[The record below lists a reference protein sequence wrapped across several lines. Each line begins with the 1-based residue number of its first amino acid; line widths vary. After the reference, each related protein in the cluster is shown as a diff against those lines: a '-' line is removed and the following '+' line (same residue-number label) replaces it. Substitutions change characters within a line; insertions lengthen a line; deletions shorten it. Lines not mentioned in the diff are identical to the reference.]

1 MIARCLLILVRSRA
15 IDCPFLTIGWKNMS
29 KEQTLPAAPL
39 PPDTLN
45 TVLEDFYQNGVTIV
59 RNVLSREECKRI
71 VARVDEIFAE
81 PYFMQMRNVKGS
93 RQDGKDPIVVHRL
106 FECDLMFRDLL
117 VREPIISIAETVLGE
132 HCHCIAQGCILN
144 RKDLGINRFH
154 IDDGVEFPIT
164 PEMDRHDPRLR
175 MPVLR
180 MSVQIALSDQ
190 DEVKYGPSQFVPGS
204 HYSGRQPDDP
214 EHPTFDGKEPVS
226 LLMKAGDLYLLNG
239 QTWHRGAPNQTDRV
253 RYLFHQVYGQR
264 FVAQRFWPYL
274 NYRMPD
280 YVLEGADERL
290 LRVLGKHPEMAYG

>member
-1 MIARCLLILVRSRA
+1 
-15 IDCPFLTIGWKNMS
+15 MS
-29 KEQTLPAAPL
+29 KAHAL
-39 PPDTLN
+39 PPEPLAPEALKA
-45 TVLEDFYQNGVTIV
+45 VLKDFYQNGVTIV
-59 RNVLSREECKRI
+59 RNVLSREVCEHI

-81 PYFMQMRNVKGS
+81 PYFAQMRNVKGS

-106 FECDLMFRDLL
+106 FECDL
-117 VREPIISIAETVLGE
+117 
-132 HCHCIAQGCILN
+132 IAQGCILN

-180 MSVQIALSDQ
+180 MSVQIALTDQ

-214 EHPTFDGKEPVS
+214 EHPTFEGKGPTS

>member
-1 MIARCLLILVRSRA
+1 M
-15 IDCPFLTIGWKNMS
+15 
-29 KEQTLPAAPL
+29 
-39 PPDTLN
+39 
-45 TVLEDFYQNGVTIV
+45 
-59 RNVLSREECKRI
+59 
-71 VARVDEIFAE
+71 DEIFSE
-81 PYFMQMRNVKGS
+81 PYFLRMRNVKGS
-93 RQDGKDPIVVHRL
+93 RQDGKAPIVVHRL

-154 IDDGVEFPIT
+154 VDDGVEFPIT
-164 PEMDRHDPRLR
+164 PQMDRHDPRLR
-175 MPVLR
+175 MPVFR
-180 MSVQIALSDQ
+180 MSVQIALTDQ
-190 DEVKYGPSQFVPGS
+190 DDVKYGPSQFVPGS
-204 HYSGRQPDDP
+204 HYSGRQPDEP
-214 EHPTFDGKEPVS
+214 EQPTFGGKTPVS